1 MPISCLRLHEYRN
14 KERTFTSAGYVV
26 IAYNKKF
33 TYEKRKKK
41 PSRASNQEF
50 QSKSAVL
57 GLSRKTSYRIQDEFP
72 WS

>member
-14 KERTFTSAGYVV
+14 KERNFTSAGYVV

-41 PSRASNQEF
+41 AES
-50 QSKSAVL
+50 
-57 GLSRKTSYRIQDEFP
+57 GIQP
-72 WS
+72 GIPK